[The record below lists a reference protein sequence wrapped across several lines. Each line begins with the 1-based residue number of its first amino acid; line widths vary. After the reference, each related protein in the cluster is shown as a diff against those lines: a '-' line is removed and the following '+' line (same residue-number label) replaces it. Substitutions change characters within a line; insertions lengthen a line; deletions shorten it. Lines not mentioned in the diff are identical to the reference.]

1 MFKGMWQNTV
11 FVFKL
16 KFRINQNT
24 NEKNQEKQSTKSND
38 LIVTVSKH
46 RFQGS

>member
-1 MFKGMWQNTV
+1 MWQNTV

-16 KFRINQNT
+16 KFRINQNM
-24 NEKNQEKQSTKSND
+24 NDNNQETQSTKSND
-38 LIVTVSKH
+38 LTAAVSRH